1 MSTSF
6 SLGGGAIGLLKK
18 RSGLFKKEEF
28 KKYLVGQ
35 FSFNKKLF
43 LGN

>member
-6 SLGGGAIGLLKK
+6 SLGGGIVDLLKK
-18 RSGLFKKEEF
+18 QLGLFKKEEF
-28 KKYLVGQ
+28 KKFLVDR